1 MSNLVV
7 FSIDEKSLK
16 YEDLI
21 KISKDLINLA
31 LEDDKGIIFNFLEYN
46 NKLINDLNIR
56 FYFTVSDTFFHT
68 NSDFFDVCDIDD
80 ILENSGKEKMSQKF
94 KIIDE
99 IEKYFIKKNIK
110 KYRFLFSSEESYDVK
125 DYIHIDNNG
134 KKRIIDILYEDLI
147 KYQDINSFCF
157 STMLIVN

>member
-7 FSIDEKSLK
+7 FSVDEKNLK

-31 LEDDKGIIFNFLEYN
+31 LEYDKGIIFNFLEYN

-56 FYFTVSDTFFHT
+56 IYFTVSDTFFHT
-68 NSDFFDVCDIDD
+68 NSDFFDVCDVDD
-80 ILENSGKEKMSQKF
+80 ILENSGKKKMSQKF

-125 DYIHIDNNG
+125 DYIHIDNNE

>member
-7 FSIDEKSLK
+7 FSVDEKNLK

-31 LEDDKGIIFNFLEYN
+31 LEYDKGIIFNFLEYN

-68 NSDFFDVCDIDD
+68 NSDFFDVCDVDD
-80 ILENSGKEKMSQKF
+80 ILENSGKKKMSQKF

-125 DYIHIDNNG
+125 DYIHIDNNE